1 MYYRNN
7 AQLDTKAVREQ
18 VIEISE
24 RIVKLSQDPSKLN
37 YAPAIINII
46 YHVLA
51 HLDSISPHNRF
62 HKQAGFHDIGYSYLS
77 RYERK
82 FNNYASDEDILSV
95 LLNDIALD
103 VLNFGCS
110 RENLNRS
117 LAISTFILQV
127 NEALSNMEQM
137 PKAHK
142 YQPQGL
148 QQFFDRFKV
157 LNQMNFSKKSSID
170 SSCISTESCPAF

>member
-1 MYYRNN
+1 MYDRNN
-7 AQLDTKAVREQ
+7 TLLGDEIAREQ

-24 RIVKLSQDPSKLN
+24 RIVKLSQDLSKLH
-37 YAPAIINII
+37 YAPAIINTI
-46 YHVLA
+46 YHILA

-62 HKQAGFHDIGYSYLS
+62 HKQSGFHEIGYSYLS

-82 FNNYASDEDILSV
+82 FNNYVSDEDILSV

-110 RENLNRS
+110 RENLNRP
-117 LAISTFILQV
+117 LAISTFIFQV
-127 NEALSNMEQM
+127 NEALSNIEQM
-137 PKAHK
+137 PNAHK

-148 QQFFDRFKV
+148 QQFFDRFKI
-157 LNQMNFSKKSSID
+157 LNQMNFSKKSKID
-170 SSCISTESCPAF
+170 SSCFSAESCPAF